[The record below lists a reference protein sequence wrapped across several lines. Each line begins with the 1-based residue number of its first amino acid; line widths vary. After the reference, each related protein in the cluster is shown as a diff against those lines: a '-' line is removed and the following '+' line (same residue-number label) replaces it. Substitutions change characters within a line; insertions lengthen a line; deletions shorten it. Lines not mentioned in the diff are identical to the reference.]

1 MEITTKD
8 IDEIKVVLFQGHLD
22 SNTSQEAESFLKELL
37 DQQTKKILVNFEKLD
52 YISSAG
58 LRVLLSTAK
67 QLKTCD
73 GKLRLCNL
81 NETVREI
88 FDMSGF
94 STILQVFKT
103 EADALKEFE

>member
-1 MEITTKD
+1 MEITIKD
-8 IDEIKVVLFQGHLD
+8 VGDVKVVQFQGHLD
-22 SNTSQEAESFLKELL
+22 SNTSQEAENCLNDLL
-37 DQQTKKILVNFEKLD
+37 SQQATKILVDFENLD

-67 QLKTCD
+67 QLKTND

-81 NETVREI
+81 NETVQEI

-103 EADALKEFE
+103 ESLALEGF

>member
-1 MEITTKD
+1 MEIAIKD
-8 IDEIKVVLFQGHLD
+8 ANDVKVVQFQGHLD
-22 SNTSQEAESFLKELL
+22 SNTSQEAENFLKELL
-37 DQQTKKILVNFEKLD
+37 DQQANKILVDFEKLD

-67 QLKTCD
+67 QLKTTD

-81 NETVREI
+81 NETVQEI

-103 EADALKEFE
+103 ESQALEGF

>member
-8 IDEIKVVLFQGHLD
+8 MNEIKVLQFQGHLD
-22 SNTSQEAESFLKELL
+22 SNTSQEAEKFLNDLL
-37 DQQTKKILVNFEKLD
+37 GQQAKKILVDFEKLD

-67 QLKTCD
+67 QLKTVD

-81 NETVREI
+81 NETVQEI

-94 STILQVFKT
+94 STILEVFRT
-103 EADALKEFE
+103 EAQALEGF

>member
-1 MEITTKD
+1 MKIAIKD
-8 IDEIKVVLFQGHLD
+8 VNEAKVVQFEGHLD
-22 SNTSQEAESFLKELL
+22 SNTSQEAENCLNDLL
-37 DQQTKKILVNFEKLD
+37 AQQTNNILVDFEKLD

-67 QLKTCD
+67 QLKASN
-73 GKLRLCNL
+73 GKLHLCNL
-81 NETVREI
+81 NETVQEI

-103 EADALKEFE
+103 ETEALEEF

>member
-8 IDEIKVVLFQGHLD
+8 LNEVKVVQFQGHLD
-22 SNTSQEAESFLKELL
+22 SNTSQEAENCLKDLL
-37 DQQTKKILVNFEKLD
+37 DQQANKILVDFEKLD

-67 QLKTCD
+67 QLKTND

-81 NETVREI
+81 NETVQEI

-103 EADALKEFE
+103 ESQALEGF